1 MSLTGKGRK
10 MLGKMLGKNAFI
22 CFGFGLGF
30 SAQFM
35 LILNVFLGVSLTA
48 FSQPMLKSYDFQVV
62 PYSETTRKVY
72 TQFLDAQQLHLT
84 TLSEDN
90 LAFLW
95 PRKDSMALNQRFD
108 TARCKEFYNN
118 LYSKKTLL
126 IRTVY
131 GYYDSF
137 GVGGT
142 GSGGAGGAGAGKAF
156 QVSLGDQAEVSILKA
171 KFLKPCPNSSAF
183 ACGFTEMTGSQGA
196 GLRGAR
202 LAKTIKGPNGDLKNV
217 IMEFIHSSDTNS
229 DRENRLVSNFNLPSA
244 SQRLVSEAAEKQF
257 LGGFREADVLIYLGH
272 ARAGGGP
279 SFFPPV
285 LKMGLSEDPVNYGY
299 YTSSQNSFGD
309 MVKAFEDSST
319 PPKVFGLF
327 ACKSAP
333 LFAGGKNSLSQRLQ
347 AALADRGTLF
357 LGTSSLTT
365 SNSDLGNYLGLMDS
379 LLGLR
384 CGAGF
389 KRSTAIEIG
398 GNKMIYLGRTP

>member
-1 MSLTGKGRK
+1 
-10 MLGKMLGKNAFI
+10 MLQNKVVLQRDFELSIWLQRLVFLSAI
-22 CFGFGLGF
+22 LGF
-30 SAQFM
+30 SFS
-35 LILNVFLGVSLTA
+35 VS
-48 FSQPMLKSYDFQVV
+48 SQPMLKSYDFQVV
-62 PYSETTRKVY
+62 PYSESTQKVY
-72 TQFLDAQQLHLT
+72 SQFLDAQQLHLT

-95 PRKDSMALNQRFD
+95 PRKDSLPLNQRFD
-108 TARCKEFYNN
+108 TGRCKEFYNN

-131 GYYDSF
+131 GYYDSY
-137 GVGGT
+137 GVVGGP
-142 GSGGAGGAGAGKAF
+142 GKSY
-156 QVSLGDQAEVSILKA
+156 QVSLGDQAEISILKA

-183 ACGFTEMTGSQGA
+183 ACGFTEMTGAQQGG

-202 LAKTIKGPNGDLKNV
+202 LTKTIKGPNGDLKNV
-217 IMEFIHSSDTNS
+217 VMEFIHSSDTTS
-229 DRENRLVSNFNLPSA
+229 DKDNRLVSNFNLPSA
-244 SQRLVSEAAEKQF
+244 AQRLVSEAAEKQF
-257 LGGFREADVLIYLGH
+257 LSGFREADVLIYLGH

-285 LKMGLSEDPVNYGY
+285 LKAGLSDDPVHYAY
-299 YTSSQNSFGD
+299 YTSSQKSFGD
-309 MVKAFEDSST
+309 MVKAFEQSST

-333 LFAGGKNSLSQRLQ
+333 LFAGGKNGLSQRLQ